1 MLHIYSFLKT
11 RYDRFLK
18 TFDQYCLVL
27 KWLVGDSIWR
37 FRKESFLILFTNFI
51 GISFQVWTIGLAIY
65 YARAMQSGKT
75 IKLLH
80 YEFNARTSNLLLILC
95 GLSILFSLLIAA
107 WSIYFS
113 KSKGLKLRR
122 RYEEFCAKRIFL
134 LFGSGFKIG
143 TPVEQDFSDDKVIV
157 RLARRDSRFC
167 SRALW
172 MILDTIIPLATFIV
186 AIATLLYINSLLTL
200 LNFTLMGI
208 SAFFLYKVS
217 VYAARNSASFEK
229 FAKKT
234 SKEYLRII
242 QHQKAWVVSA
252 SENEQWLEKNFFSS
266 GPIKKFHDAYEG
278 RLKSLEYSHLISN
291 IVLATAIFLIL
302 LILGKSII
310 SEGKG
315 WGELI
320 VYLIALRFMLTN
332 MRQVNRKATGINRLY
347 PQIRRYFQFL
357 NATIITPM
365 PGIAPPANYTINTPA
380 PPAIEGSLESWEL
393 KKGSRISLLSPI
405 ALNRYT
411 LGFLTGCML
420 GHSAE
425 KTKNALES
433 MWFVTAD
440 YEFLPK
446 RSLRESLRYSKKYTT
461 DNLQKD
467 LEKISLWEKYIEQLP
482 DNLDASLPP
491 DIWRRIDPDLKFSL
505 TLINALQSNCNW
517 IMIEE
522 KGLRTLS
529 DKARNYFLDQCSDKI
544 ITIVFYKDHTAVGN
558 YREDIIAAIARGEII
573 GLGSIDWFKTNQ
585 TAIKDIQIPDYKKTT
600 EKEVDDF
607 DLDDDLDDDDL

>member
-1 MLHIYSFLKT
+1 M
-11 RYDRFLK
+11 
-18 TFDQYCLVL
+18 VL

-37 FRKESFLILFTNFI
+37 FRKESFLILFTNFL
-51 GISFQVWTIGLAIY
+51 GVSFQVWTIGLAIY
-65 YARAMQSGKT
+65 YAKAMQSGKT

-122 RYEEFCAKRIFL
+122 KYEEFCAKRIFL
-134 LFGSGFKIG
+134 IFGSGFKIG
-143 TPVEQDFSDDKVIV
+143 TPVEQDFSNDKTIA

-172 MILDTIIPLATFIV
+172 MILDTIIPLVTFFV
-186 AIATLLYINSLLTL
+186 AIATLLYINALLTL

-217 VYAARNSASFEK
+217 VYAARNSASLEK
-229 FAKKT
+229 FAKRT

-242 QHQKAWVVSA
+242 QRQKALVVSTP
-252 SENEQWLEKNFFSS
+252 ENEQWLEKNFFSS
-266 GPIKKFHDAYEG
+266 GPIKKFHDAYEA

-291 IVLATAIFLIL
+291 VVLALAIFLIL
-302 LILGKSII
+302 LIMGKSII

-357 NATIITPM
+357 STAVITPVA
-365 PGIAPPANYTINTPA
+365 GTVPPVNYTITKTTT
-380 PPAIEGSLESWEL
+380 PAIEGSLENWEI
-393 KKGSRISLLSPI
+393 KKGCRIGLLSPS

-411 LGFLTGCML
+411 LGFLTDCIL
-420 GHSAE
+420 GHSSE
-425 KTKNALES
+425 KTKSALES
-433 MWFVTAD
+433 MWFVTAN

-446 RSLRESLRYSKKYTT
+446 RSLRESLGFSKEYTT
-461 DNLQKD
+461 DNLQRD
-467 LEKISLWEKYIEQLP
+467 LEKIGLWKKYIELLP
-482 DNLDASLPP
+482 GNLDTSLSP
-491 DIWRRIDPDLKFSL
+491 DIWRRIDPDIKFSL
-505 TLINALQSNCNW
+505 TLFNALQSNCHW
-517 IMIEE
+517 IMLEE

-529 DKARNYFLDQCSDKI
+529 DSARNYILEQCSDKI
-544 ITIVFYKDHTAVGN
+544 TTIVFYKDHTTVGN
-558 YREDIIAAIARGEII
+558 YCEDIIAAIAHGEII
-573 GLGSIDWFKTNQ
+573 GLGSINWFKTNHD
-585 TAIKDIQIPDYKKTT
+585 AIKDIQMQEYHKNK
-600 EKEVDDF
+600 EKDTDDF
-607 DLDDDLDDDDL
+607 DLDEDLDDDEI